1 RLLALPGRVAEVAV
15 GSGHGGSVDVRDAGA
30 SQPSRSRTATP
41 RVSISGAGSGQG
53 TEEGAD
59 GGAAAAASPLA
70 AAFAHVTVA
79 LGASAGLNGAK
90 RKHAGSAAADGASD
104 GGSASGLIQA
114 HVPHCELEPQ
124 AAGGGCGSSG
134 ASSSSSSSGGGGG
147 SGEGAGEAEKVLN
160 PELLDEGHGGPS
172 VLDGLL
178 RGFRRTTCNRVAP
191 AGHHAGLSSSDDG
204 ISCGVCLDAL
214 PATAIL
220 PCKHV
225 MCVDCALDMCKRYS
239 LGTAACPFCRALV
252 AGFRQA
258 THDEMRQH

>member
-1 RLLALPGRVAEVAV
+1 
-15 GSGHGGSVDVRDAGA
+15 
-30 SQPSRSRTATP
+30 
-41 RVSISGAGSGQG
+41 
-53 TEEGAD
+53 
-59 GGAAAAASPLA
+59 
-70 AAFAHVTVA
+70 
-79 LGASAGLNGAK
+79 
-90 RKHAGSAAADGASD
+90 
-104 GGSASGLIQA
+104 
-114 HVPHCELEPQ
+114 
-124 AAGGGCGSSG
+124 
-134 ASSSSSSSGGGGG
+134 
-147 SGEGAGEAEKVLN
+147 
-160 PELLDEGHGGPS
+160 

-225 MCVDCALDMCKRYS
+225 MCGERRAPWRGVLPALAAELLALNTPESNLPPSPTAMPASSRHQGLPYIARAFCMLARADPPLTNPPSTPSPPLCLHPPPVDCALDMCKRYS